1 MRIILL
7 GPPGSGKGTQGT
19 LIEKK
24 YGFPKISTGD
34 MLRSEVREGTQL
46 GKEAEAR
53 MNRGELVDDNIVVGM
68 IKKRIFK
75 PEYQRGYIMDGFP
88 RNIVQAQRLEEID
101 PDRREMAIE
110 IHLSDQAVLDR
121 LSARRTC
128 PDCETIYNL
137 KNKPPK
143 KELTCD
149 VCERSLVLRD
159 DDKPEVIKDRIRVY
173 HEQTEIL
180 IDYYSKKKVYFRID
194 GGGTVEAVF
203 NNISS
208 LLDRELAK
216 SQEAEITK

>member
-7 GPPGSGKGTQGT
+7 GPPGSGKGTQGN

-24 YGFPKISTGD
+24 YGLPKISTGD
-34 MLRSEVREGTQL
+34 LLRSEVREGTPL
-46 GKEAEAR
+46 GKEAEAK
-53 MNRGELVDDNIVVGM
+53 MNKGELVDDDIVVGM
-68 IKKRIFK
+68 IKDRISK

-110 IHLSDQAVLDR
+110 IHLSDQAVLGR

-128 PDCETIYNL
+128 PDCETIYHL

-143 KELTCD
+143 KEEMCD
-149 VCERSLVLRD
+149 ACEKSLVLRD
-159 DDKPEVIKDRIRVY
+159 DDKPEVIEERMKVY
-173 HEQTEIL
+173 REQTKIL
-180 IDYYSKKKVYFRID
+180 INYYSRKKAYFKIEGD
-194 GGGTVEAVF
+194 GTIETVF

-208 LLDRELAK
+208 LLDRELAR
-216 SQEAEITK
+216 SQEVGITK